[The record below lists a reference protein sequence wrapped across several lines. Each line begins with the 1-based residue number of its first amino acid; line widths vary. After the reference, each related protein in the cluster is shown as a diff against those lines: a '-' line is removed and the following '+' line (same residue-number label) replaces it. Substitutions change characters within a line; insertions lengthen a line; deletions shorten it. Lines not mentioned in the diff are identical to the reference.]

1 MKSIV
6 AIALIVLGTLV
17 FAYSGF
23 HFTTPGESF
32 GFLGLSIETEESHFI
47 PPVAGLIAIIGGIVL
62 LVFKP
67 NTAR

>member
-23 HFTTPGESF
+23 HFTTQGESF
-32 GFLGLSIETEESHFI
+32 SLLGIHIETEESHFI
-47 PPVAGLIAIIGGIVL
+47 PPVAGLIALIGGIVL
-62 LVFKP
+62 LVLNPK
-67 NTAR
+67 TAR